1 MRCRGECPS
10 NALRVLNF
18 ASRASAAARQGPAGL
33 KTAEISPP
41 GGTPC
46 HASGAKWPRPAV
58 RQGQNGPQKG
68 RALRAARAGAGRWTS
83 LSEER
88 GSRESGDVERQDRG
102 RAHVTEKGSRNI
114 RPGERSGLTARAARA
129 PQHLLEVAS
138 PAQETLQEGT

>member
-1 MRCRGECPS
+1 MTEKRTQNGKEKETSPKTFVGWKDHLRGECPS

-58 RQGQNGPQKG
+58 RQGPNGPQKG
-68 RALRAARAGAGRWTS
+68 RALRAAQDSGDAGR
-83 LSEER
+83 
-88 GSRESGDVERQDRG
+88 Q
-102 RAHVTEKGSRNI
+102 
-114 RPGERSGLTARAARA
+114 
-129 PQHLLEVAS
+129 
-138 PAQETLQEGT
+138 

>member
-1 MRCRGECPS
+1 MEIETGEGGRDVCGVS
-10 NALRVLNF
+10 TGSEWLM
-18 ASRASAAARQGPAGL
+18 AS
-33 KTAEISPP
+33 
-41 GGTPC
+41 
-46 HASGAKWPRPAV
+46 
-58 RQGQNGPQKG
+58 
-68 RALRAARAGAGRWTS
+68 RAGAGRWTS

-138 PAQETLQEGT
+138 PAHLHLGETLQEGVLVVTGTVFKYET